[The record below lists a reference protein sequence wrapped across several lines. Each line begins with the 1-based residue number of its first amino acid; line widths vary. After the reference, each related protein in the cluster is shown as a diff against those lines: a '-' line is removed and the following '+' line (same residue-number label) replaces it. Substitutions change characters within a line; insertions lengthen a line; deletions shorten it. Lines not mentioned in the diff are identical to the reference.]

1 MRCNGCGDENL
12 VLDESSGRYVCTS
25 CWQVTEYF
33 EGLTQET
40 NELVNLRGLR
50 MVHQASSVSVVPSAS
65 QFSYQEVVTKP
76 EPLFQ
81 ESQLHLKIESPPTSP
96 HSFLNIPQ
104 SDDANLAKHEDLKE
118 ENADGEH
125 VSAKR
130 PKPSKRKESKRSW
143 RLSEPF
149 TALLRIQLNEIIRT
163 YFRKVK
169 EEEER
174 DQAAELLRETAWCL
188 WTNYLAITGEL
199 GAKAWALAFRQ
210 VSAAGCQLLHSR
222 ESFISSASVSSSK
235 SSRSKEPQPPKSK
248 KQAYPQPISPD
259 LTMIMVNS
267 AWLNM
272 QFHTKSFHWAGWGQI
287 YNPTEAAGLTFH
299 LFGPE
304 PESQPGLDENSFSS
318 DEDCKEEKSPVKS
331 KPVTPAR
338 HSVNGRLDPPIPVDE
353 LLSLCS
359 IDTDLASL
367 QQYWA
372 ELVVDKM
379 SKKSLGEEVF
389 WRGQVDHIGDRLL
402 MECNLSLLFLA
413 SLLAF
418 SKPPP
423 PTANLD
429 PDSPLQPTCK
439 RGLLTL
445 RDLHCIC
452 AEKRFPFLAIDNF
465 LEGFPI
471 FDQGLD
477 VLFQRRRLPSA
488 ECLARVTV
496 VLIHMLGIYHRPRLP
511 LCHLVHRFLNE
522 LGLPVAVHE
531 MANSLI
537 SRLGRAVELA
547 AHNSRQGLHYFL
559 PLKRYVRGEV
569 FAMAV
574 IVVLVRMLFKLDDCY
589 EYRWSAVAEFLADHP
604 AKRSLLY
611 NLLRRT
617 TSQRPDFLWTRWVK
631 WAEDRHSARLQPR
644 MTARTTGDPI
654 NRPVSFADLLLL
666 QDAGEFLGSSEFL
679 SGFDVGWGETQ
690 ASNASVAANEIKS
703 SMSAPLRAIFS
714 KSNEE
719 RNHETDESDCRTS
732 EQCSTCCRLELA
744 SALRPFYSRGA
755 PCTEEQC
762 DLLIGVRRLIL
773 SQGLT
778 PKVFLQTLFDE
789 PSDAAR
795 APTTARKDW
804 LYILKKFTLYAPIST
819 LDFQLRGK
827 SGMQLC
833 QVHLL
838 PTVVRD
844 FHREHSAG
852 VECFLAES
860 GTSHPSADWN
870 CALSSED
877 EQQQQEKGKQ
887 QRRMPSASLRWFL
900 DIACSLCSSD
910 LAGLLKEV
918 RCIEI
923 LLDLLPPAAAPTGRV
938 VKSVLMNPMARDRA
952 DLALAVSFDYS
963 LC

>member
-33 EGLTQET
+33 EGLTQEP

-50 MVHQASSVSVVPSAS
+50 MVHQTSSVSVFPSAS

-81 ESQLHLKIESPPTSP
+81 ESLQHLKIESPPTSP
-96 HSFLNIPQ
+96 HSFLHVPQ
-104 SDDANLAKHEDLKE
+104 ADDDNVTKHEDLKE

-149 TALLRIQLNEIIRT
+149 TVLLRIQLNEIIRT

-169 EEEER
+169 EEER
-174 DQAAELLRETAWCL
+174 DQDGELLRETAWCL

-210 VSAAGCQLLHSR
+210 VSTAGCQLLHSR
-222 ESFISSASVSSSK
+222 ESFISTSVSSK
-235 SSRSKEPQPPKSK
+235 SSRSKEPQPPESK
-248 KQAYPQPISPD
+248 KQACPYPPPADECAGPQPIVAD
-259 LTMIMVNS
+259 LAMIMVNS
-267 AWLNM
+267 VWLKM

-304 PESQPGLDENSFSS
+304 PEPQPELDENSYSS

-338 HSVNGRLDPPIPVDE
+338 RSINGRLDPPTPADE

-372 ELVVDKM
+372 ELIVDKM

-418 SKPPP
+418 SKPPL

-429 PDSPLQPTCK
+429 PDSPLRPICK

-445 RDLHCIC
+445 RDLQCIC

-465 LEGFPI
+465 LGGFPI

-496 VLIHMLGIYHRPRLP
+496 VLIHMLGIHHRPRLP
-511 LCHLVHRFLNE
+511 LCYLVHRFLNE

-537 SRLGRAVELA
+537 SRLGRAVEQA

-604 AKRSLLY
+604 AKRSLL
-611 NLLRRT
+611 NSLLRRT
-617 TSQRPDFLWTRWVK
+617 TPQRPDFLWTRWVK
-631 WAEDRHSARLQPR
+631 WAEERHSARLQPR
-644 MTARTTGDPI
+644 TTTRTTGDPI
-654 NRPVSFADLLLL
+654 NQPVSFADLLLL

-690 ASNASVAANEIKS
+690 ASNASVATHEIKS
-703 SMSAPLRAIFS
+703 SMSAPLRAISS

-719 RNHETDESDCRTS
+719 RNHEADENGSRTS

-744 SALRPFYSRGA
+744 AALRPFYSRGA
-755 PCTEEQC
+755 PCPGEQC

-778 PKVFLQTLFDE
+778 PKVFLQALFDE
-789 PSDAAR
+789 PSDADR

-804 LYILKKFTLYAPIST
+804 LYILKKFALYAPIST
-819 LDFQLRGK
+819 LTFPLRGK
-827 SGMQLC
+827 SSMQLC

-852 VECFLAES
+852 VERFLAES
-860 GTSHPSADWN
+860 HPNADWN
-870 CALSSED
+870 CAL
-877 EQQQQEKGKQ
+877 G
-887 QRRMPSASLRWFL
+887 
-900 DIACSLCSSD
+900 
-910 LAGLLKEV
+910 G
-918 RCIEI
+918 
-923 LLDLLPPAAAPTGRV
+923 
-938 VKSVLMNPMARDRA
+938 KSVLMNTMARDRA
-952 DLALAVSFDYS
+952 DLALAVAFDYS